1 MATDTRATAYKAKL
15 IADFIASNRAKL
27 RDAPG
32 RNSSVD
38 RPLMVSMQGP
48 QGCGK
53 STLAAALMDIVEK
66 DYGLKIAVASLDGM
80 FIADSSLCFGDSASM
95 QRLPRGYRDIQLVR
109 WRRGD

>member
-27 RDAPG
+27 RAAPG
-32 RNSSVD
+32 SNSSVD

-66 DYGLKIAVASLDGM
+66 EYGLKIAVASLDGK
-80 FIADSSLCFGDSASM
+80 SLPDQVSTSGTSCRRSTCGC
-95 QRLPRGYRDIQLVR
+95 GYCDTQLVR